1 MKTVSTIIVYVFFF
15 VKLSYASIVY
25 GQYPQVTDIQGLTV
39 EEFDGLLFA
48 TVNSIDWV
56 ELIALAESIDAEEY
70 FDLISSINWERD
82 SIDISS
88 SVSEFLCNLFAIPTA
103 ALYVV
108 GLVALSM
115 GIAGFFLAIVCWGI
129 CFLFAVPT
137 LIFCAVL

>member
-1 MKTVSTIIVYVFFF
+1 MKTVAMIIMYVFFF
-15 VKLSYASIVY
+15 VQLSYGSLAY
-25 GQYPQVTDIQGLTV
+25 AEYPQVSDIQGLTV

-48 TVNSIDWV
+48 AVNSIDWV
-56 ELIALAESIDAEEY
+56 ELISLAESIDAEEY
-70 FDLISSINWERD
+70 LDLINSINWERD
-82 SIDISS
+82 SIDINSS
-88 SVSEFLCNLFAIPTA
+88 LSDSLCYLFAIPTA

-115 GIAGFFLAIVCWGI
+115 GIVGFFLAIVCWGI

>member
-1 MKTVSTIIVYVFFF
+1 MKTVATIIMYVFFF
-15 VKLSYASIVY
+15 VQLSYASIVY
-25 GQYPQVTDIQGLTV
+25 AEYPQVSDIQGLTA
-39 EEFDGLLFA
+39 EEFDELLID
-48 TVNSIDWV
+48 TVNSIDWMG
-56 ELIALAESIDAEEY
+56 LISMAESIDPEEY
-70 FDLISSINWERD
+70 FDLINSINWERD

-137 LIFCAVL
+137 LIFCTVL